1 MGCKTVICIDTSG
14 STSGNDEYFE
24 KIKKILESETD
35 KIIITWNSKA
45 QITESEQ
52 FDSDGCTEPQT
63 FLNIIKEFKYDY
75 NLIVTTDGQVS
86 DDDVRECKAIIESC
100 NILDRIQ
107 SFKMYFI
114 GHTGSMNLRISS
126 PFNKLKNKQII
137 INDDEPI
144 NVIDINL
151 VEELKYEDFKDEK
164 TIVASILTLLQT
176 HPDKRNELRSQICK
190 VANRIIGD
198 LASKSSIKEFYD
210 KNDIDGCVEFVKKY
224 DNSEKKI
231 FQQSMSIILAIFKT
245 NDDYS
250 LSHLANTNVCQK
262 QQIKAS
268 NMDYDEEEISDQD
281 FICDIL
287 LTKCGF
293 PCILVK
299 LVEDSESSNQDK
311 FSIIPYKL
319 SKKIAEHPFLILKHD
334 DIIQKIVKRVEHQ
347 MIDLYAYNSLEDK
360 SRSPFT
366 RDTLKGV
373 FIFHNDE
380 ADHDLIFKNN
390 NRTISF
396 IFGKDNKLP
405 GNKVIWNILFLY
417 ILIKYHP
424 AWKEHE
430 NKLKDEILYIC
441 KNVPSLITLTP
452 LLNPTISEN
461 FEVCFWYIF
470 NVAPKAFENTS
481 SNVLR
486 FLEGSDEFLK
496 FHSYLSGQNLE
507 KMNEKLKIWNL
518 WKYFSR
524 NRVNK
529 NLKLEVLSQIQNH
542 EVINDSIV
550 LLSGNLNSKNEH
562 SSECVCK
569 KFNVEPEIVINLYNI
584 FKKKSNPKLYDY
596 VDFNAIHKDE
606 NKIPTV
612 VIKDNFND
620 ELLKHVSICITTCQP
635 TVICPV
641 TGKHWKE
648 CSGSYDVNTESYVR
662 QFKRFCLAKGC
673 YPKDVN
679 ELLVFYSNRINFNS
693 NDVMVCPLNIKT
705 CLQIVLD
712 KYSDVVKK
720 YPLEEYLDIC
730 DTECSEVERLEIE
743 KTCNICDCHKQI
755 DPEHR
760 QDAVNL

>member
-14 STSGNDEYFE
+14 STSGCDKYFN
-24 KIKKILESETD
+24 KIRKILKSENN
-35 KIIITWNSKA
+35 KVIITWNSEA
-45 QITESEQ
+45 RITKSET
-52 FDSDGCTEPQT
+52 FRSDGGTQPHT
-63 FLNIIKEFKYDY
+63 FLNVIKTFKYDY
-75 NLIVTTDGQVS
+75 NLIVTTDGQVGNHE
-86 DDDVRECKAIIESC
+86 VRKCKAIIESC
-100 NILDRIQ
+100 NILDRIR

-114 GHTGSMNLRISS
+114 GDTGSMNLRISS

-137 INDDEPI
+137 INDDKPI
-144 NVIDINL
+144 NVVDINL
-151 VEELKYEDFKDEK
+151 VEELKYEDFKDDK
-164 TIVASILTLLQT
+164 AIVASILTLLQT
-176 HPDKRNELRSQICK
+176 HPDKKNELRAQICK

-210 KNDIDGCVEFVKKY
+210 KNDIDGCVEFVRKY

-231 FQQSMSIILAIFKT
+231 FQKSMSKILEVFKK

-250 LSHLANTNVCQK
+250 LSHLANTNVCKK
-262 QQIKAS
+262 QHIKAS
-268 NMDYDEEEISDQD
+268 NMDYEEGEISDQD

-287 LTKCGF
+287 LTKCSF

-299 LVEDSESSNQDK
+299 LIEDSESSNRDT
-311 FSIIPYKL
+311 FSIIPDKL

-347 MIDLYAYNSLEDK
+347 MIDLYAYNNLEDK
-360 SRSPFT
+360 LRSPFT

-396 IFGKDNKLP
+396 IFGKNNKLP
-405 GNKVIWNILFLY
+405 GNKIIWNILFLY
-417 ILIKYHP
+417 VLIKYHP

-441 KNVPSLITLTP
+441 KNVTSLIALTP
-452 LLNPTISEN
+452 ILNPTISEN
-461 FEVCFWYIF
+461 FEVCLWYIF

-486 FLEGSDEFLK
+486 YVEGSEEFLG
-496 FHSYLSGQNLE
+496 FYSYLFGHDLE

-529 NLKLEVLSQIQNH
+529 NLKLEVLTQIQNH
-542 EVINDSIV
+542 EVVNDSII
-550 LLSGNLNSKNEH
+550 LLSGDSNCKNEH

-569 KFNVEPEIVINLYNI
+569 KFNMEPEIVFRLYNI

-596 VDFNAIHKDE
+596 VDFNAVHKDE
-606 NKIPTV
+606 IKIPTV
-612 VIKDNFND
+612 VIKDNFNE
-620 ELLKHVSICITTCQP
+620 ELLDHVSICVKTCKP

-641 TGKHWKE
+641 TKKHWKE
-648 CSGSYDVNTESYVR
+648 CSGSYNVNTESYVR
-662 QFKRFCLAKGC
+662 LFKRFCLAKK
-673 YPKDVN
+673 YFPKDVN
-679 ELLVFYSNRINFNS
+679 ELLVFYSNRINFNN
-693 NDVMVCPLNIKT
+693 NDVIVCPLNIKT

-712 KYSDVVKK
+712 KFLYIIKK
-720 YPLEEYLDIC
+720 YSPEQYLEIC
-730 DTECSEVERLEIE
+730 DRNCSEVKRLQIE
-743 KTCNICDCHKQI
+743 KTCNPWDCPKQV
-755 DPEHR
+755 
-760 QDAVNL
+760 QL